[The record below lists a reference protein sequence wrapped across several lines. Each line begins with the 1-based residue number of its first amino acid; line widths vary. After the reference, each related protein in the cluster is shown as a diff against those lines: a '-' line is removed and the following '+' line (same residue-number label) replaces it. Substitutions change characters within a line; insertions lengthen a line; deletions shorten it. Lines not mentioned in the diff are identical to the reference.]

1 MGRRKGKCVNRSPV
15 VIISCRVL
23 QDILTALLPKDLAQ
37 RVTYMDYG
45 LHMLPRRMTT
55 ALQEIIEGI
64 EEPSLVVLGYGL
76 CGNGLRG
83 IKAGR
88 HCLLVPRVSDC
99 IALLLGS
106 HETYKKE
113 FGAVP
118 GTYYL
123 SRGWLEA
130 GSHPLSEYE
139 GYVGKYGA
147 ERAMWLMDQQ
157 YQNYE
162 RLVLV
167 AHSQDELDACRPQAE
182 EIARFCAR
190 WGLRLEEI
198 LGSDGYVRQLVNL
211 AQQLSNQAGEILPGG
226 IAGAHATQCDRAQI
240 NPDEDYLIIPPG
252 GEIRQALFVR

>member
-1 MGRRKGKCVNRSPV
+1 M
-15 VIISCRVL
+15 VL
-23 QDILTALLPKDLAQ
+23 QDILTALLPKGLAQ

-55 ALQEIIEGI
+55 TLQDTIQCI

-106 HETYKKE
+106 HEAYKKE
-113 FGAVP
+113 FSAVP

-139 GYVGKYGA
+139 GYVDKYGA

-167 AHSQDELDACRPQAE
+167 AHSQAELDACRPQAR

-190 WGLRLEEI
+190 WDMRLEEI
-198 LGSDGYVRQLVNL
+198 LGSDGYVRQLADL
-211 AQQLSNQAGEILPGG
+211 AQQISNEAGENLPDG
-226 IAGAHATQCDRAQI
+226 IAGARATKCNQAQLS
-240 NPDEDYLIIPPG
+240 PDGDYLVIPPG
-252 GEIRQALFVR
+252 GEIRQALFAR

>member
-1 MGRRKGKCVNRSPV
+1 LCYHGACLLKVVVAGSTHVRGYGMGRRKGKCVNRSPV
-15 VIISCRVL
+15 VIISCKVL

-99 IALLLGS
+99 ISLLLGS
-106 HETYKKE
+106 HEAYKKE

-130 GSHPLSEYE
+130 
-139 GYVGKYGA
+139 
-147 ERAMWLMDQQ
+147 
-157 YQNYE
+157 
-162 RLVLV
+162 
-167 AHSQDELDACRPQAE
+167 E

-190 WGLRLEEI
+190 WDLRLEEI

-240 NPDEDYLIIPPG
+240 SPDEDYMVIPPG

>member
-1 MGRRKGKCVNRSPV
+1 M
-15 VIISCRVL
+15 VL
-23 QDILTALLPKDLAQ
+23 QDVLTALLPEGLAQ

-45 LHMLPRRMTT
+45 LHQVPRRLTT
-55 ALQEIIEGI
+55 TLQETIKCI

-76 CGNGLRG
+76 CGNGLQG
-83 IKAGR
+83 LAAGR

-106 HETYKKE
+106 HKAYQRE
-113 FGAVP
+113 FNSAP

-130 GSHPLSEYE
+130 GSHPLGEYE
-139 GYVGKYGA
+139 GYVDKYGA

-157 YQNYE
+157 YRNYE

-167 AHSQDELDACRPQAE
+167 AHSQAELDACRPQAE

-190 WGLRLEEI
+190 WDMRLEEI
-198 LGSDGYVRQLVNL
+198 LGSDSYVRQLVDL
-211 AQQLSNQAGEILPGG
+211 VQQISNEAGEMLPDG
-226 IAGAHATQCDRAQI
+226 IAGADATKCDQAQI
-240 NPDEDYLIIPPG
+240 SPDGDYLVIPPG
-252 GEIRQALFVR
+252 GEICQALFVR

>member
-1 MGRRKGKCVNRSPV
+1 LCYHGACLLKVVVAGSTHVRGYGMGRRKGKCVNRSPV
-15 VIISCRVL
+15 VIISCKVL

-162 RLVLV
+162 
-167 AHSQDELDACRPQAE
+167 PP
-182 EIARFCAR
+182 CAR
-190 WGLRLEEI
+190 GPQPRRTGCLPAPGRGDCPFLRALGLAPRGDTWLGRLCE
-198 LGSDGYVRQLVNL
+198 
-211 AQQLSNQAGEILPGG
+211 AAGQPGT
-226 IAGAHATQCDRAQI
+226 A
-240 NPDEDYLIIPPG
+240 
-252 GEIRQALFVR
+252 AL